1 LCGEEETVLEPST
14 ELDLVAKAVIGAAI
28 EVHRHLGPGFLEG
41 VYEEALSVE
50 LGIRRIRFE
59 RQKPI
64 SVHYKGHSVGDNRVD
79 LWVDDK
85 LIVELKALD
94 RILPIHQ
101 AQLISYLK
109 AGEIPLGLLI
119 NFNEKLLRNGIQ
131 RIVVSGDSRTFVAS

>member
-1 LCGEEETVLEPST
+1 MLEPSK
-14 ELDLVAKAVIGAAI
+14 ELDWVAKSVIGAAI

-50 LGIRRIRFE
+50 LDIRRIRFE

-64 SVHYKGHSVGDNRVD
+64 SVQYKGHSVGDSRVD
-79 LWVDDK
+79 LWVDGK

-109 AGEIPLGLLI
+109 AGALQLGLLI

-131 RIVVSGDSRTFVAS
+131 RIVMSGDSSSFVAV

>member
-1 LCGEEETVLEPST
+1 MLEPSK

-28 EVHRHLGPGFLEG
+28 EVHRHLGPGFLES

-50 LGIRRIRFE
+50 LGLRRIRFE
-59 RQKPI
+59 RQQPV
-64 SVHYKGHSVGDNRVD
+64 SVQYQGPSVGDARVE
-79 LWVDDK
+79 LWVDDL

-109 AGEIPLGLLI
+109 AGALPLGLLI

-131 RIVVSGDSRTFVAS
+131 RIVMSSDLRSIVAF